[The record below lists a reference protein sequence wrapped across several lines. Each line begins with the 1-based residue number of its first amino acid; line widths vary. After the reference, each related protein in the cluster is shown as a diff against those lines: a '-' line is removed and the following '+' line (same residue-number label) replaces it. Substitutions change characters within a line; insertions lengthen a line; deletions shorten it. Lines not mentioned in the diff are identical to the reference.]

1 MLRYINI
8 NTHRR
13 WTSQTFPRSWPTPS
27 THRSSRCRRRS
38 VPCASTTRCVAA
50 ARAASNGI
58 PEDVIQPLRR
68 ANSIDVVHNVPK
80 HAKCQITKQY
90 IKHGITLHLQPNDSL
105 ITVAP
110 NYRER
115 LRNLF
120 LIFHFDDEIRSAF
133 NDWVKRCGT
142 SDIQPFLEYNSS
154 SYVKKLYVVFQGLCN
169 T

>member
-1 MLRYINI
+1 MDLADF
-8 NTHRR
+8 
-13 WTSQTFPRSWPTPS
+13 SQVVAYTIDPSVQPMPT
-27 THRSSRCRRRS
+27 TISSVRQYNQMR
-38 VPCASTTRCVAA
+38 VAA